1 MNILIAEDDFTS
13 RTILQAI
20 LAKWGFATVTA
31 NDGSEAWRIIQ
42 GPDPPR
48 LLLLDWLMPG
58 IDGVEICR
66 RVREAGPARPSYVIL
81 LTALGETNRIVEG
94 LRAGADDYITKPYN
108 QEELRARIEVG
119 IRILT
124 LQESL
129 AQRVGELQAA
139 LDHVRKLQGIL
150 PICMHCH
157 KIRNDQESWERIEKY
172 ITEHSE
178 AQFSHS
184 ICPECLIAHYPD
196 FPPADPPQNREG

>member
-1 MNILIAEDDFTS
+1 MRILIAEDDLTS

-20 LAKWGFATVTA
+20 LAKWGFTTVTA
-31 NDGSEAWRIIQ
+31 GDGLAAWTILEGPEA
-42 GPDPPR
+42 PR
-48 LLLLDWLMPG
+48 LILLDWMMPG
-58 IDGVEICR
+58 LDGVEICR
-66 RVREAGPARPSYVIL
+66 RVRETGTTQPPYIIL

-119 IRILT
+119 VRILT

-129 AQRVGELQAA
+129 AQRVEELEAA

-184 ICPECLIAHYPD
+184 ICPDCLASHYPD
-196 FPPADPPQNREG
+196 FSADAGKDGKP

>member
-1 MNILIAEDDFTS
+1 MNILIAEDDLTS
-13 RTILQAI
+13 RTILRAM
-20 LAKWGFATVTA
+20 LGKWGFATVTA
-31 NDGSEAWRIIQ
+31 SDGAEAWAILQR
-42 GPDPPR
+42 PEAPR
-48 LLLLDWLMPG
+48 LILLDWLMPG
-58 IDGVEICR
+58 MDGVEICR
-66 RVREAGPARPSYVIL
+66 RVRETGTDQPPYIIL
-81 LTALGETNRIVEG
+81 LTALGETNRVVEG
-94 LRAGADDYITKPYN
+94 LSAGADDYITKPYN

-124 LQESL
+124 LQASL
-129 AQRVGELQAA
+129 AQRVAELQAA

-184 ICPECLIAHYPD
+184 ICPECLATHYPD
-196 FPPADPPQNREG
+196 FSPESPAKDRKA